1 MLSGQTNTRY
11 FSAEKKNEKLNVKQ
25 ICDSILDIV
34 KLGIKERLN
43 KEQTGFKELFTDYQ
57 PFYTINLLSN
67 KELWQ
72 TFDFKEQ
79 FCCDQKVPYYQV

>member
-34 KLGIKERLN
+34 KLGIKERLL
-43 KEQTGFKELFTDYQ
+43 K
-57 PFYTINLLSN
+57 
-67 KELWQ
+67 
-72 TFDFKEQ
+72 
-79 FCCDQKVPYYQV
+79 